1 MLLPDVGDIAWV
13 DLDDARGTEQVGRR
27 PALILTSRGFHEMSR
42 RMIICPITSNR
53 RDWPTNVH
61 LPGGL
66 KIAGTVLVDQI
77 RSIDRAERMFNIVER
92 VPHDVMLAVHLKLA
106 ALLGFD
112 LSAMLSAS
120 DHA

>member
-13 DLDDARGTEQVGRR
+13 DLDDARGTEQASRR
-27 PALILTSRGFHEMSR
+27 PALVMTSRGFHEMSR
-42 RMIICPITSNR
+42 RTIICPITSKR

-61 LPGGL
+61 LPDGL

-77 RSIDRAERMFNIVER
+77 RSIDRAERMFDIVER
-92 VPHDVMLAVHLKLA
+92 VPHAVILAVHLKLT

-112 LSAMLSAS
+112 LSAMLRGTE
-120 DHA
+120 HA